1 MDADL
6 ERNVV
11 KQQQPMIRLTNI
23 HKSFG
28 AVHVLQGISLE
39 VGAGEAVVII
49 GPSGSGKST
58 LLRTMNLLGPPDSGA
73 VEIEGKVIF
82 RHGLEGPDIRSRGD
96 ELRRLRTEVGMVFQ
110 QINLF
115 PHRTVLENVMEGPIW
130 ARHATAN
137 DARAKAAG
145 LLGRFGLAAQAAKHP
160 RQLSGGQQQRAA
172 ICRALAME
180 PRIML
185 FDEPTASLDPELVG
199 EVLVVMKGLA
209 EGGMTMVVVTHEMGF
224 AREVGSQVVFLDEG
238 VIVEQAP
245 PAELFGDPKHARTR
259 RFLDRVLNPLAS
271 GEGDSVHAAPEDR
284 DSPLYIG
291 L

>member
-1 MDADL
+1 
-6 ERNVV
+6 
-11 KQQQPMIRLTNI
+11 
-23 HKSFG
+23 
-28 AVHVLQGISLE
+28 
-39 VGAGEAVVII
+39 
-49 GPSGSGKST
+49 
-58 LLRTMNLLGPPDSGA
+58 
-73 VEIEGKVIF
+73 
-82 RHGLEGPDIRSRGD
+82 
-96 ELRRLRTEVGMVFQ
+96 
-110 QINLF
+110 
-115 PHRTVLENVMEGPIW
+115 
-130 ARHATAN
+130 
-137 DARAKAAG
+137 
-145 LLGRFGLAAQAAKHP
+145 
-160 RQLSGGQQQRAA
+160 
-172 ICRALAME
+172 ME